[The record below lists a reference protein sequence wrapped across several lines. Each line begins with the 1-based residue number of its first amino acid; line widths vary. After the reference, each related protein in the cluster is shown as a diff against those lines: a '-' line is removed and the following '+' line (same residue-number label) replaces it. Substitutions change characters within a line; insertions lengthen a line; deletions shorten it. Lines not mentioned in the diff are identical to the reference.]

1 MAAPTFS
8 VTSALPVC
16 ETRGI
21 EVAWIARY
29 LELVAHDVRSN
40 GGKKS
45 SGTVTHAG
53 LTLGTWSYTGGAG
66 S

>member
-8 VTSALPVC
+8 VTSALPVS
-16 ETRGI
+16 ETRAI

-29 LELVAHDVRSN
+29 LDLVAHDVRSA
-40 GGKKS
+40 GGTKS
-45 SGTVTHAG
+45 SGTITAAG
-53 LTLGTWSYTGGAG
+53 LTLGTWSYTAGAA

>member
-16 ETRGI
+16 ETRAI
-21 EVAWIARY
+21 EVAWITRY
-29 LELVAHDVRSN
+29 LHLVAHDVRSN

-45 SGTVTHAG
+45 SGTITHET
-53 LTLGTWSYTGGAG
+53 LTLGTWSYTAGAG